1 MSSLLGHI
9 AREYQIVSYHN
20 FTHAFSVQ
28 LVLYNLLQMLFQC
41 YEKSQKLKSLFTP
54 FEVFVSYI
62 AALAHDIG
70 HCNFLTILD
79 GTNSDF

>member
-1 MSSLLGHI
+1 
-9 AREYQIVSYHN
+9 
-20 FTHAFSVQ
+20 
-28 LVLYNLLQMLFQC
+28 MLFQC